1 MNGMFKNIRRI
12 SAAVAVV
19 CCGFAHAAPLPIEGN
34 WRAIDDKT
42 GFAKAIVK
50 IERLKDGQVIGT
62 IMRIIP
68 RPDYIPKE
76 VCQNCPKPFT
86 NQKILGMTPLWGLT
100 PEDQNAYRYSGGFIL
115 DPLSGRI
122 YRSKAKLSNDGRR
135 LTMRGYVGVSVLGRT
150 QTWIREMDESQK

>member
-1 MNGMFKNIRRI
+1 MNGMFNNIRLLCG
-12 SAAVAVV
+12 AALL
-19 CCGFAHAAPLPIEGN
+19 GFSTLAAAAPLPIEGN

-50 IERLKDGQVIGT
+50 IERLKDGQLIGT

-68 RPDYIPKE
+68 RPDYTPKE
-76 VCQNCPKPFT
+76 VCQNCPRPFT
-86 NQKILGMTPLWGLT
+86 NQKILGMTPLWGLR
-100 PEDQNAYRYSGGFIL
+100 PEDDSGLRYAGGFIL

-150 QTWIREMDESQK
+150 QTWIRDLDDAQK

>member
-1 MNGMFKNIRRI
+1 MNGMFNNIRLLCG
-12 SAAVAVV
+12 ATLVAL
-19 CCGFAHAAPLPIEGN
+19 GTIAHAAPLPIEGN

-68 RPDYIPKE
+68 RPDYTPKE

-86 NQKILGMTPLWGLT
+86 DQKILGMTPLWGLR
-100 PEDQNAYRYSGGFIL
+100 PEDTTGLRYAGGFIL

-122 YRSKAKLSNDGRR
+122 YRSKAKISNDGRR